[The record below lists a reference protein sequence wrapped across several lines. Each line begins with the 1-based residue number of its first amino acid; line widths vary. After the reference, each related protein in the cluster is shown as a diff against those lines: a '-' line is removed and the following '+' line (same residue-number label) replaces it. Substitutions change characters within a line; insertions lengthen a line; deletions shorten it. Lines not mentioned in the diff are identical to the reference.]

1 MEQQQPHLE
10 TQQFFVFWT
19 LPSWILLLSPPAP
32 ASLSQ
37 IVSPLDDVVVGVL
50 LQSFFSMQSLSE
62 S

>member
-1 MEQQQPHLE
+1 MDSP
-10 TQQFFVFWT
+10 FV
-19 LPSWILLLSPPAP
+19 SSAP

-37 IVSPLDDVVVGVL
+37 IVSPLDDVVVVGVL